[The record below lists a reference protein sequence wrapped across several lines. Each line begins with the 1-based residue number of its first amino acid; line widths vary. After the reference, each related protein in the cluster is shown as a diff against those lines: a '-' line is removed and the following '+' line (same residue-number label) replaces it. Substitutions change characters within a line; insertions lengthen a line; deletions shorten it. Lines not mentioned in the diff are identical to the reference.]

1 MDCIGL
7 ISTAIVLHDIRH
19 SSLARHAS
27 QRGCST
33 SFDINESAI
42 NQLLQHLSNSGIVS
56 SKMKEILARSM
67 L

>member
-1 MDCIGL
+1 MDRMGL

-19 SSLARHAS
+19 SSLAGQAS

-33 SFDINESAI
+33 SFNINESVI
-42 NQLLQHLSNSGIVS
+42 NQLLQHLSNGGIVS

-67 L
+67 